1 MPASA
6 MRRPFQGLID
16 NGPACHL
23 AEQARRIRGEAMGRE
38 GPGMM
43 PVGRQGFGWPRDHP
57 KEPRPLAEHDDRRRI
72 DRVHYAD
79 FPNKSPWPYSSTA
92 LGAKRAAIQRLTEM
106 PASPFVRSPFL
117 AIFPSVFRFERRAR
131 QVDRSRNG
139 ASGASNTP

>member
-57 KEPRPLAEHDDRRRI
+57 KEHRPLAEHEDRRRR
-72 DRVHYAD
+72 DSVHYAD
-79 FPNKSPWPYSSTA
+79 LPARKSVVWGRSVLFPVNM
-92 LGAKRAAIQRLTEM
+92 GVVGLTKK
-106 PASPFVRSPFL
+106 
-117 AIFPSVFRFERRAR
+117 
-131 QVDRSRNG
+131 
-139 ASGASNTP
+139 T

>member
-79 FPNKSPWPYSSTA
+79 FPNKSPWPYSSTRSEEHTSELPVTNA
-92 LGAKRAAIQRLTEM
+92 HLVCRLLLEKKNINI
-106 PASPFVRSPFL
+106 L
-117 AIFPSVFRFERRAR
+117 L
-131 QVDRSRNG
+131 
-139 ASGASNTP
+139 